1 MHVKQP
7 STTNA
12 KNRPNKIKGF
22 NICILGIKYT
32 IKKQI
37 KNPIQA
43 KQSLI
48 YPNERIILCI
58 YNNI

>member
-7 STTNA
+7 STINA
-12 KNRPNKIKGF
+12 NTRPNKIYGF

-48 YPNERIILCI
+48 YPNDSFILYT
-58 YNNI
+58 YNNV

>member
-7 STTNA
+7 STINA
-12 KNRPNKIKGF
+12 NSRPNKRNGF
-22 NICILGIKYT
+22 NICILDIKYT

-48 YPNERIILCI
+48 YPNDWFMLYT
-58 YNNI
+58 YNNV